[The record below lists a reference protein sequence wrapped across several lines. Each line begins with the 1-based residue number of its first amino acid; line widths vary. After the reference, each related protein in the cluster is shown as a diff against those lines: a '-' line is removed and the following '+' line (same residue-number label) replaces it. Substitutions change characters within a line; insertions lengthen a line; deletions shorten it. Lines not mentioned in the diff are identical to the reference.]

1 MELPKFEYFP
11 DPVGNGCIVEKTG
24 TCLCCGQEK
33 PFMYVGP
40 IYCIED
46 IEEVCPWCIS
56 DGRAADKWDA
66 SFNDVYN
73 IADSVPKLIVALIDA
88 RTPGYE
94 TWQGNRWLFSETDA
108 LVFVGEVIGKDLIRQ
123 GEDDK
128 ITACREALQEWGIG
142 SDFDL
147 SQVVIGGQPAI
158 YLFQDK
164 ETSKFSAYAD
174 MT

>member
-1 MELPKFEYFP
+1 
-11 DPVGNGCIVEKTG
+11 
-24 TCLCCGQEK
+24 
-33 PFMYVGP
+33 MYVGP

-46 IEEVCPWCIS
+46 VEEVCPWCIA
-56 DGRAADKWDA
+56 DGRATEQWDA

-73 IADSVPKLIVALIDA
+73 IPVSVPQHIVALIGT

-94 TWQGNRWLFSETDA
+94 TWQCNRWLFSDTDA
-108 LVFVGEVIGKDLIRQ
+108 LVFVGEIIGKNLIRQ

-128 ITACREALQEWGIG
+128 IAACREALQEWGIS

-158 YLFQDK
+158 YLFQDT